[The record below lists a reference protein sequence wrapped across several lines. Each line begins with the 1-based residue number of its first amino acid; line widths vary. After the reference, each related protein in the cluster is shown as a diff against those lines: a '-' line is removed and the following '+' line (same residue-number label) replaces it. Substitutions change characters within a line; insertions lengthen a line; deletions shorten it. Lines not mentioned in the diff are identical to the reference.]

1 MIVVSDTSCISNL
14 LTIGHGHFLNELF
27 GEVIIPPAVG
37 DELLRFHAVL
47 PGFLKRVAPGD
58 AALLSRLM
66 VEIDIGEAEAIC
78 VARELHA
85 DRLLIDENHG
95 RTVAVRE
102 GLAIIGIVGILVL
115 AKEKSLVPSIRPL
128 LFRLE
133 NEAGFRLS
141 QTVKTAAL
149 KAVQETM
156 D

>member
-14 LTIGHGHFLNELF
+14 LTIGHGHLLNELF

-37 DELLRFHAVL
+37 DELLRFHSVL
-47 PGFLKRVAPGD
+47 PGFLRQVAPGD
-58 AALLSRLM
+58 HALLSRLM

-85 DRLLIDENHG
+85 DRLLVDEKHG
-95 RTVAVRE
+95 RAVAVRE
-102 GLAIIGIVGILVL
+102 GLAVIGIVGILAL
-115 AKEKSLVPSIRPL
+115 SKEKSLVPSIRPL

-141 QTVKTAAL
+141 QAVKTAAL
-149 KAVQETM
+149 NAVHEPI